1 MNKDEYCKNQID
13 ELNIQL
19 TVTVAHD
26 DYAEAEKKELQ
37 RCKRTAEFK
46 GFRKGMVPMSLIER
60 VYGERVLGEVVNKV
74 LSDAINNFVKEN
86 NIKMVGEALPSEDQP
101 EIEWKSGNDFT
112 FKFDIATTSEVNFEL
127 SKDDK
132 VKVYEIKVSAEA
144 KKEMKDNLLRQFG
157 SLTDAEQAGEDD
169 FVIVDFAQ
177 EGKTVEGSYV
187 GVKNVEGEAKSKFL
201 GAKVGDQFDVNVNEA
216 FTNESDRAY
225 MLKVKKEELASLAPE
240 FHVTVKEVKTFAPAE
255 ENQET
260 YDKIFGENQVHNA
273 EEFDKAVT
281 ARLEENYKQE
291 SDYKLSKDL
300 REYLVKKA
308 DIKLPEE
315 FLKRWLFNINDGKF
329 SKEEIEK
336 EAPAFFEDFRW
347 QMVRGYIMQKFD
359 LKIEEK
365 DVHEAAQAYVAY
377 QYASYGM
384 GNVPEAI
391 LKDSVARVLQDENTS
406 RRIVE
411 NVEATKVIEAVKG
424 AVTLKAEK
432 VSVEDFRTL

>member
-1 MNKDEYCKNQID
+1 MNIVKNQID

-74 LSDAINNFVKEN
+74 LSDSINNFVKEN

>member
-1 MNKDEYCKNQID
+1 MNIVKNQID

-132 VKVYEIKVSAEA
+132 VKVYEIKVSSEA

>member
-1 MNKDEYCKNQID
+1 MNIVKNQID

-74 LSDAINNFVKEN
+74 LSDAINSFVKEN

-132 VKVYEIKVSAEA
+132 VTVYEIKVSAEA

>member
-1 MNKDEYCKNQID
+1 MNIVKNQID

-187 GVKNVEGEAKSKFL
+187 GVKTVEGEAKSKFL

>member
-1 MNKDEYCKNQID
+1 MNIVKNQID

-46 GFRKGMVPMSLIER
+46 GFRKGMVPMSLIQK

-144 KKEMKDNLLRQFG
+144 KKETKDNLLRQFG

>member
-1 MNKDEYCKNQID
+1 MNIVKNQID

-127 SKDDK
+127 SNDDK

-260 YDKIFGENQVHNA
+260 YDKIFGENQVRNA

>member
-1 MNKDEYCKNQID
+1 MNIVKNQID

-46 GFRKGMVPMSLIER
+46 GFRKGMVPMSLIQK

-391 LKDSVARVLQDENTS
+391 LKDSVARVLQDKNTS

>member
-1 MNKDEYCKNQID
+1 MNIVKNQID

-46 GFRKGMVPMSLIER
+46 GFRKGMVPMSLIQK

-74 LSDAINNFVKEN
+74 LSDAINSFVKEN

-359 LKIEEK
+359 LKIEEN

>member
-1 MNKDEYCKNQID
+1 MNIVKNQID

-46 GFRKGMVPMSLIER
+46 GFRKGMVPMSLIQK

-74 LSDAINNFVKEN
+74 LSDSINNFVKEN

-424 AVTLKAEK
+424 AVTLKVEK

>member
-1 MNKDEYCKNQID
+1 MNIVKNQID

-336 EAPAFFEDFRW
+336 DAPAFFEDFRW

>member
-1 MNKDEYCKNQID
+1 MNIVKNQID

-46 GFRKGMVPMSLIER
+46 GFRKGMVPMSLIQK

-74 LSDAINNFVKEN
+74 LSDSINNFVKEN

-101 EIEWKSGNDFT
+101 EIEWKSGNDFS

-157 SLTDAEQAGEDD
+157 SLTDAEQAGEED

-177 EGKTVEGSYV
+177 DGKTVEGSYV

-359 LKIEEK
+359 LRIEEK
-365 DVHEAAQAYVAY
+365 DVHEAARAYVSY

-384 GNVPEAI
+384 GNVPDTI
-391 LKDSVARVLQDENTS
+391 LNDSVARVLQDENTS

>member
-1 MNKDEYCKNQID
+1 MNIVKNQID

-46 GFRKGMVPMSLIER
+46 GFRKGMVPMSLIQK

-225 MLKVKKEELASLAPE
+225 MLKVKKEELASIAPE

-347 QMVRGYIMQKFD
+347 QMVRGYIMQKLD

>member
-1 MNKDEYCKNQID
+1 MNIVKNQID

-177 EGKTVEGSYV
+177 EDKTVEGSYV

>member
-1 MNKDEYCKNQID
+1 MNIVKNQID

-46 GFRKGMVPMSLIER
+46 GFRKGMVPMSLIKK

-177 EGKTVEGSYV
+177 EGKTVEGSCV

>member
-1 MNKDEYCKNQID
+1 MNIVKNQID

-201 GAKVGDQFDVNVNEA
+201 GAKVGDQFDVNVNVA

-315 FLKRWLFNINDGKF
+315 FLKRWLFNINDAKF

-336 EAPAFFEDFRW
+336 EAPAFFEGFRW

>member
-1 MNKDEYCKNQID
+1 MNIVKNQID

-46 GFRKGMVPMSLIER
+46 GFRKGMVPMSLIQK

-112 FKFDIATTSEVNFEL
+112 FKFDIANTSEVNFEL

-157 SLTDAEQAGEDD
+157 SLTDAEQAGEED

>member
-1 MNKDEYCKNQID
+1 MNIVKNQID

-37 RCKRTAEFK
+37 ICKRTAEFK
-46 GFRKGMVPMSLIER
+46 GFRKGMVPMSLIQK
-60 VYGERVLGEVVNKV
+60 VYGERVLGDVVNKV

>member
-1 MNKDEYCKNQID
+1 MNIVKNQID

-46 GFRKGMVPMSLIER
+46 GFRKGMVPMSLIQK

-225 MLKVKKEELASLAPE
+225 MLKVKKEELASIAPE

-291 SDYKLSKDL
+291 SDYKLSTDL

>member
-1 MNKDEYCKNQID
+1 MNIVKNQID

-46 GFRKGMVPMSLIER
+46 GFRKGMVPMSLIQK

-157 SLTDAEQAGEDD
+157 SLTDAEQAGEED

-225 MLKVKKEELASLAPE
+225 MLKVKKEELASIAPE

>member
-1 MNKDEYCKNQID
+1 MNIVKNQID

-424 AVTLKAEK
+424 AVTLNAEK

>member
-1 MNKDEYCKNQID
+1 MNIVKNQID

-46 GFRKGMVPMSLIER
+46 GFRKGMVPMSLIQK

-127 SKDDK
+127 SKDDN

-384 GNVPEAI
+384 GNVPDAI

-411 NVEATKVIEAVKG
+411 NVEATKVIEAVKS

>member
-1 MNKDEYCKNQID
+1 MNIVKNQID

-60 VYGERVLGEVVNKV
+60 VYGERALGEVVNKV

-157 SLTDAEQAGEDD
+157 SLTDAEKAGEDD

-187 GVKNVEGEAKSKFL
+187 GVKNVVGEAKSKFL

>member
-1 MNKDEYCKNQID
+1 MNIVKNQID

-281 ARLEENYKQE
+281 ARLQENYKQE

-336 EAPAFFEDFRW
+336 EAPAFFEDLRW

>member
-1 MNKDEYCKNQID
+1 MNIVKNQID

-273 EEFDKAVT
+273 EEFDNAVT

>member
-1 MNKDEYCKNQID
+1 MNIVKNQID

-19 TVTVAHD
+19 TVTVDHD

-46 GFRKGMVPMSLIER
+46 GFRKGMVPMSLIQK

-365 DVHEAAQAYVAY
+365 DVHEAAQAYVSY

>member
-1 MNKDEYCKNQID
+1 MNIVKNQID

-144 KKEMKDNLLRQFG
+144 KKEMKYNLLRQFG

-216 FTNESDRAY
+216 FINESDRAY

-315 FLKRWLFNINDGKF
+315 FLKRWLFNINVGKF

>member
-1 MNKDEYCKNQID
+1 MNIVKNQID

-37 RCKRTAEFK
+37 RCKRIAEFK
-46 GFRKGMVPMSLIER
+46 GFRKGMVPMSLIQK

-127 SKDDK
+127 FKDDK

>member
-1 MNKDEYCKNQID
+1 MNIVKNQID

-46 GFRKGMVPMSLIER
+46 GFRKGMVPMSLIQK

-169 FVIVDFAQ
+169 FVIVDFAH

>member
-1 MNKDEYCKNQID
+1 MNIVKNQID

-46 GFRKGMVPMSLIER
+46 GFRKGMVPMSLIQK

-432 VSVEDFRTL
+432 VSVEDFCTL

>member
-1 MNKDEYCKNQID
+1 MNIVKNQID

-46 GFRKGMVPMSLIER
+46 GFRKGMVPMSLIQK

-157 SLTDAEQAGEDD
+157 SLTDAQQAGEDD

-391 LKDSVARVLQDENTS
+391 LKDSVARVLHDENTS

>member
-1 MNKDEYCKNQID
+1 MNIVKNQID

-46 GFRKGMVPMSLIER
+46 GFRKGMVPMSLIQK

-169 FVIVDFAQ
+169 FVIVDFVQ

>member
-1 MNKDEYCKNQID
+1 MNIVKNQID

-46 GFRKGMVPMSLIER
+46 GFRKGMVPMSLIQK

-347 QMVRGYIMQKFD
+347 QMVRGYIMLKFD

>member
-1 MNKDEYCKNQID
+1 MNIVKNQID

-46 GFRKGMVPMSLIER
+46 GFRKGMVPMSLIQK

-260 YDKIFGENQVHNA
+260 YDKIFGENQVHNS

>member
-1 MNKDEYCKNQID
+1 MNIVKNQID

-46 GFRKGMVPMSLIER
+46 GFRKGMVPMSLIQK

-255 ENQET
+255 ENQEA

>member
-1 MNKDEYCKNQID
+1 MNIVKNQID

-46 GFRKGMVPMSLIER
+46 GFRKGMVPMSLIQK

-74 LSDAINNFVKEN
+74 LSDAINSFVKEN

-336 EAPAFFEDFRW
+336 DAPAFFEDFRW

-424 AVTLKAEK
+424 AVTLKVEK

>member
-1 MNKDEYCKNQID
+1 MNIVKNQID

-46 GFRKGMVPMSLIER
+46 GFRKGMVPMSLIQK

-157 SLTDAEQAGEDD
+157 SLTDAEQAGEED

-225 MLKVKKEELASLAPE
+225 MLKVKKEELASFAPE

-384 GNVPEAI
+384 GNVPDAI

>member
-1 MNKDEYCKNQID
+1 MNIVKNQID

-46 GFRKGMVPMSLIER
+46 GFRKGMVPMSLIQK

-74 LSDAINNFVKEN
+74 LSDSINNFVKEN

-101 EIEWKSGNDFT
+101 AIEWKSGNDFT

-187 GVKNVEGEAKSKFL
+187 GVKNVAGEAKSKFL

>member
-1 MNKDEYCKNQID
+1 MNIVKNQID

-157 SLTDAEQAGEDD
+157 SLTDAAQAGEDD